1 MIADMVTCYLL
12 CRLNMKNVKERE
24 AKLARLGQATEE
36 KQQQNAK
43 LLKVICCRA
52 AIPYCMNDSAIMT

>member
-1 MIADMVTCYLL
+1 MVTCYLF
-12 CRLNMKNVKERE
+12 CRLNLKNVKERE

-43 LLKVICCRA
+43 LLKVICPCLPA
-52 AIPYCMNDSAIMT
+52 WTPE